1 MSFTHAV
8 SFIFSHMITKHKKVI
23 SAMYTAADFY
33 FSIHGSTKFSQIMHI
48 PTFTLTFYSHE
59 KKSKKDAGAIIC
71 RMKSFG

>member
-48 PTFTLTFYSHE
+48 PTFTLTFYSQE
-59 KKSKKDAGAIIC
+59 KKSRSAGAITW
-71 RMKSFG
+71 RMKSSV